1 MVKPKLSKRLRASI
15 KRKAAKATPK
25 PKPPPPR
32 TDAVR
37 TVRAATA
44 PIKRVMTY
52 PSTPPD
58 QAQFQLALKD
68 PFSANAIG
76 ARVCDSY
83 TVATATYHLRASMTA
98 TSSAAGNFS
107 AIVLPSP
114 CLTLVQAAGNIAGS
128 VSGLTPFPQNTQTL
142 TQSGAS
148 YLVAPA
154 SMGNVLVEYRVVAW
168 GLRLVAKDT
177 ATGTKGKVYVASVP
191 TTANAPSYTTF
202 GTVTADAGSMGLFAA
217 GQDERF
223 LSYIVN
229 LPGVRCFSMQDLL
242 RGEVVMNGTP
252 AHSDFYDFRGTVDR
266 AQQAW
271 STGYVVADEVV
282 MNAAAGTLVNSTS
295 AGRKDP
301 ASIRGGRAFLIYASG
316 LPASTNEFDME
327 IVYHLEGVPQVNGV
341 SNLIPSSTR
350 ATSGSTAIVEKA
362 IAVASAAS
370 NLFKYVRDPLNQAAA
385 MRALQ
390 FIGL

>member
-1 MVKPKLSKRLRASI
+1 MVKPKLSKRLRATL
-15 KRKAAKATPK
+15 KKKAAKPAPK
-25 PKPPPPR
+25 KPVPPR
-32 TDAVR
+32 SDSVR
-37 TVRAATA
+37 SVRAVPA
-44 PIKRVMTY
+44 PIKKVMTY
-52 PSTPPD
+52 PTTPPD
-58 QAQFQLALKD
+58 LAQFQLALKD

-83 TVATATYHLRASMTA
+83 TVSTSTYHLRASLSAM
-98 TSSAAGNFS
+98 SSPAGNFT

-114 CLTLVQAAGNIAGS
+114 CLSLVQAASTLAGS
-128 VSGLTPFPQNTQTL
+128 VSGLNPFAQNTQSSSL
-142 TQSGAS
+142 SGAS
-148 YLVAPA
+148 YFITPA
-154 SMGNVLVEYRVVAW
+154 AMANVLVEYRVVAW
-168 GLRLVAKDT
+168 GLRFVAKDT

-202 GTVTADAGSMGLFAA
+202 STVTADPGSMGLFSA
-217 GQDERF
+217 GLDERF
-223 LSYIVN
+223 LSTIVN

-266 AQQAW
+266 VQQAW
-271 STGYVVADEVV
+271 ASGYVVADEVV
-282 MNAAAGTLVNSTS
+282 MNASAGTLVNSTS

-301 ASIRGGRAFLIYASG
+301 ASLRGGRAFIIYASG
-316 LPASTNEFDME
+316 LPNSTNEFDLE
-327 IVYHLEGVPQVNGV
+327 IVYHLEGVPQVN
-341 SNLIPSSTR
+341 SNLVSSSSR

-390 FIGL
+390 FVGL